1 MSCAHYFLL
10 QELRKG
16 KSGEFLM
23 TLYTKCTYPVAI
35 LDVGRNEV
43 LRTANYKLHQLNY
56 DEIRMKKLT
65 QIFQTTPPE

>member
-1 MSCAHYFLL
+1 
-10 QELRKG
+10 
-16 KSGEFLM
+16 M